1 MYTDGGVRHHQHKGK
16 REGVAAYIAL
26 SDDPEIARKT
36 IPLGNTTSPRA
47 EYAGLLEGLK
57 WLSRMADFHGSVEI
71 QCDSELVAKQISG
84 FYVVRDEDIRPL
96 YEEAV
101 RTIQDLR
108 NRGVSVGVSSVDREK
123 NLAGRLL
130 ESWAK
135 HVNL

>member
-1 MYTDGGVRHHQHKGK
+1 
-16 REGVAAYIAL
+16 
-26 SDDPEIARKT
+26 
-36 IPLGNTTSPRA
+36 
-47 EYAGLLEGLK
+47 
-57 WLSRMADFHGSVEI
+57 MADFHGSVEI

-84 FYVVRDEDIRPL
+84 FYVVRDEDIRPP